1 MGLRARAFLVALA
14 ILAAACGPAGGGT
27 ASPAPTRGGTVTIA
41 IWQEPNTLHYFY
53 ATQTIAT
60 FVLETAVEGLVKP
73 GPDGDYVPI
82 LAKEVPS
89 LKNNGVKL
97 SPDGKKM
104 DVTYHLLPGVT
115 WSDGQPLTSA
125 DVEFTWQSVI
135 KDPKVTS
142 REGYD
147 QIESMDT
154 SDPSTVVVHY
164 KGIYAP
170 FASLFYALLPKHLL
184 QSVADVS
191 KSDYIFKPLGTGPF
205 KITEFKAADHITAER
220 NPLYRVKGKPLLDR
234 LIFRSVPSR
243 EAAVA
248 QLKAGEVDAMWNL
261 LEAQLPDLEKN
272 TDIKVLTTPSPSV
285 ERLEF
290 NLSKPGNPADPRVPH
305 PVLGDVKLREALELA
320 TPKKRLIDRLLFG
333 KATPAQTTLSIGI
346 YSPKDVKQEDYNPQK
361 ANQILDQA
369 GWTKGAD
376 GIRSKGG
383 VRAHLS
389 ITTTTG
395 DRIRE
400 QVEQVLIDEWHQIG
414 VELEIKNVPSS
425 VLFGSWSQNAPRK
438 RGNFDVNMYAST
450 PDPDPQAT
458 IAGRFHSKNIPR
470 PENNGAGFNYYRYSN
485 PEVDRL
491 IDQAGAT
498 IDVEKRKQLYSQ
510 ILRDLE
516 DDHIGVWLYNR
527 GSIDAFRTNVG
538 GYKPDGWDNITWTTQ
553 DWYVKR

>member
-1 MGLRARAFLVALA
+1 
-14 ILAAACGPAGGGT
+14 
-27 ASPAPTRGGTVTIA
+27 
-41 IWQEPNTLHYFY
+41 
-53 ATQTIAT
+53 
-60 FVLETAVEGLVKP
+60 
-73 GPDGDYVPI
+73 
-82 LAKEVPS
+82 
-89 LKNNGVKL
+89 
-97 SPDGKKM
+97 
-104 DVTYHLLPGVT
+104 
-115 WSDGQPLTSA
+115 
-125 DVEFTWQSVI
+125 
-135 KDPKVTS
+135 
-142 REGYD
+142 
-147 QIESMDT
+147 
-154 SDPSTVVVHY
+154 
-164 KGIYAP
+164 
-170 FASLFYALLPKHLL
+170 
-184 QSVADVS
+184 SVADVS

-438 RGNFDVNMYAST
+438 RGNFDINMYAST